1 MTAHH
6 RPSLQLALYGLA
18 FRTLRALAVHAADQR
33 APGSTPAVAGAPAK
47 AGPPH
52 GLGQIAPVRT
62 GAEPLPGAAP
72 GQEG

>member
-6 RPSLQLALYGLA
+6 RPSLRLALYGLA
-18 FRTLRALAVHAADQR
+18 FRTLRALAVHGAGQR
-33 APGSTPAVAGAPAK
+33 APGSMPAVAGAPAK

-52 GLGQIAPVRT
+52 ALGLTAPVRT
-62 GAEPLPGAAP
+62 GAEALPGGAP